1 MYKCLGGF
9 KGYEKNGIKIPKILV
24 LCKKED
30 MDILFDNYFG
40 SVEKVQD
47 EDNLDGKCSINLS
60 ATTIH
65 CRVISGISYCEL
77 HLAQSVT
84 IDITKNIDGT
94 PVVSIYNPVLPN
106 IYSFGITKIIEDENI
121 NIGVTYYGVCI
132 EIEKEKVDSIYLN
145 IQIYSNTAPFD
156 ARQIKEDVSVFEE
169 GDVYAVNLLD
179 QIGEMKLYDPI
190 DIIEYEWVRINGC
203 YLEGFDDE
211 LIDSNGGETG
221 EI

>member
-9 KGYEKNGIKIPKILV
+9 KGYEKGSIKIPKILV

-30 MDILFDNYFG
+30 MDILLDNYFG

-47 EDNLDGKCSINLS
+47 ENNPDGKCSINLS

-65 CRVISGISYCEL
+65 CKVISGISYCEL

-106 IYSFGITKIIEDENI
+106 VYSFGITKIIGDE

-145 IQIYSNTAPFD
+145 IQIYSNIAPFD

-190 DIIEYEWVRINGC
+190 DIIEYEWIRINGC
-203 YLEGFDDE
+203 YLEDFDDE
-211 LIDSNGGETG
+211 LIGSDGGETG

>member
-9 KGYEKNGIKIPKILV
+9 KGYEKGSIKIPKILV

-30 MDILFDNYFG
+30 MDILLDNYFG

-47 EDNLDGKCSINLS
+47 ENNPDGKCSINLS

-65 CRVISGISYCEL
+65 CKVISGISYCEL
-77 HLAQSVT
+77 QLAQSVT

-106 IYSFGITKIIEDENI
+106 VYSFGITKIIGDENI
-121 NIGVTYYGVCI
+121 SVTYYGVCI

-145 IQIYSNTAPFD
+145 IQIYSNIAPFD

-190 DIIEYEWVRINGC
+190 DIIEYEWIRINGC
-203 YLEGFDDE
+203 YLEDFDDE
-211 LIDSNGGETG
+211 LIGSNGGETG

>member
-9 KGYEKNGIKIPKILV
+9 KGYEKDGIKIPKILV

-30 MDILFDNYFG
+30 MDILVDNYFS

-47 EDNLDGKCSINLS
+47 ENNPDGKCSINLS

-65 CRVISGISYCEL
+65 CKVISGISYCEL

-106 IYSFGITKIIEDENI
+106 VYSFGITKIIGDE

-145 IQIYSNTAPFD
+145 MQIYSNIAPFD

-169 GDVYAVNLLD
+169 GDVYAINLLD

-203 YLEGFDDE
+203 YLEDFDDE

>member
-30 MDILFDNYFG
+30 MDILLDNYFG

-47 EDNLDGKCSINLS
+47 ENNLDGKCSINLS

-94 PVVSIYNPVLPN
+94 PVVSIYNSVLPN
-106 IYSFGITKIIEDENI
+106 TYNFGITKIIGNENI
-121 NIGVTYYGVCI
+121 DVTYYGVCI

-145 IQIYSNTAPFD
+145 IQIYSSIAPFD
-156 ARQIKEDVSVFEE
+156 AIQIRQDVSVFGE
-169 GDVYAVNLLD
+169 GDVYTINLLD
-179 QIGEMKLYDPI
+179 KIDEMKLYNPI
-190 DIIEYEWVRINGC
+190 YMNEYEWVRINGS
-203 YLEGFDDE
+203 YLKDFDDE
-211 LIDSNGGETG
+211 LIGSNGGETG

>member
-9 KGYEKNGIKIPKILV
+9 KGYEKDGIKIPKILV

-30 MDILFDNYFG
+30 MDILLDNYFG
-40 SVEKVQD
+40 SIEKVQD
-47 EDNLDGKCSINLS
+47 ENNLDGKCSINLS

-106 IYSFGITKIIEDENI
+106 VYSFGITKIIGDE

-145 IQIYSNTAPFD
+145 IQIYSTIAPFD
-156 ARQIKEDVSVFEE
+156 ARQIREDVSVFGE

-190 DIIEYEWVRINGC
+190 DINEYEWVRINGC
-203 YLEGFDDE
+203 YLEDFDDE